1 MPIRLNLLAE
11 MQGLEESRRRDPV
24 KRAILVGVVLVA
36 AMLVWSSL
44 LVVQQMSAKSEL
56 STADLKINGQTND
69 YTRVVNNEKRLADGK
84 VRLRALQILATNR
97 FLNGNLLD
105 VLEKNT
111 VDNVQVTR
119 LKVTQT
125 YILTEETKPKTDDDE
140 DKAAKPTKPAT
151 VTEKI
156 GLSMSAVDTSPN
168 GEAATRFQN
177 VLSAAPYFQ
186 KTLGKTNG
194 FRLTSLGAPQVDPSG
209 KSFTTFT
216 LEASLPDKTR

>member
-1 MPIRLNLLAE
+1 

-24 KRAILVGVVLVA
+24 KRAILVGVLLVA
-36 AMLVWSSL
+36 AMLIWSSL
-44 LVVQQMSAKSEL
+44 LVVQQMSARGDL
-56 STADLKINGQTND
+56 TTADLKINGQTND

-84 VRLRALQILATNR
+84 IRLRALQILATNR

-111 VDNVQVTR
+111 VENVQVTR
-119 LKVTQT
+119 LKVTQN
-125 YILTEETKPKTDDDE
+125 YVLTDEVKSKSDDDE
-140 DKAAKPTKPAT
+140 EKRPAATKPAT

-156 GLSMSAVDTSPN
+156 SLSMSAVDTSPN
-168 GEAATRFQN
+168 GEAATHFQN

-186 KTLGKTNG
+186 KILGKTNG